1 MKLANVGAPG
11 KERPIV
17 MTDSGTVFDAGSLT
31 ARFSPDFLG
40 DDGLSRIVEKLNR
53 GHLPIVDVRGKRIGP
68 PIIRPGKIVCIGLNY
83 HQHALE
89 TGATAPSEPILF
101 LKAPSAIVGP
111 NDPVFIPPGSL
122 KTDWEVELAVVIGT
136 TARYLAS
143 PDQSSAHIAGFTI
156 SNDVSERAY
165 QLERG
170 GQWDKGKSCESFNPL
185 GPWLVTPDEIPD
197 PQALDLRLWVNGEL
211 RQNGTT
217 SDMIFDVSYL
227 VWYVSQFMVLEP
239 GDVINTGTPAGVA
252 LGSPGLS
259 YLGDG
264 DEVRIEITGLG
275 SQQQK
280 FQAA

>member
-17 MTDSGTVFDAGSLT
+17 MTDSGTMFDALSVT
-31 ARFSPDFLG
+31 DRFSPDFLAENG
-40 DDGLSRIVEKLNR
+40 ISRIAEKLNR
-53 GHLPIVDVRGKRIGP
+53 GHLPAVDTRGERIGP
-68 PIIRPGKIVCIGLNY
+68 PIIRPGKIVCVGLNY
-83 HQHALE
+83 HQHAQE

-111 NDPVFIPPGSL
+111 NDPVIIPPGSL
-122 KTDWEVELAVVIGT
+122 KTDWEVELAVVIES
-136 TARYLAS
+136 TARYLAG
-143 PDQSSAHIAGFTI
+143 PDQSLAHIAGYTI
-156 SNDVSERAY
+156 SNDVSERSY

-185 GPWLVTPDEIPD
+185 GPWLVTTDEIPD
-197 PQALDLRLWVNGEL
+197 PQTLDLRLWVNGEL

-239 GDVINTGTPAGVA
+239 GDIINTGTPAGVA
-252 LGSPGLS
+252 LGRPGLP
-259 YLGDG
+259 YLADG
-264 DEVRIEITGLG
+264 DEVRIEVTGLG
-275 SQQQK
+275 TQQQT
-280 FQAA
+280 FRSA